1 MTTVLIPVKKSC
13 VHLKDGLT
21 VGRLHRDRRL
31 LCDECEE
38 RHRLTYLHEPS
49 VAVTL
54 VGTRWVSK
62 RAFAVSQRGAV

>member
-1 MTTVLIPVKKSC
+1 MTTVVIHIKKSC
-13 VHLKDGLT
+13 VHLKNGLT

-38 RHRLTYLHEPS
+38 RQRLTYLHERS

-54 VGTRWVSK
+54 VGNRWVSK
-62 RAFAVSQRGAV
+62 RAFRAGQGGAA